1 MFYDEK
7 KYNMGSMK
15 AILSQLIADFQEREL
30 PELVARDNV
39 FSEIPGKAAV
49 AIGMRRTGKTFFC
62 YQKMSELMG
71 GGVKRQQ
78 LLYLNFED
86 ERLLDFKVRDFQSIL
101 DVYYGRFPEHKDLE
115 CYFFFDEIQRID
127 QWEMFIRRL
136 LDTEKARIFLTGS
149 SSKLLSTEIATS
161 LRGRS
166 LSTEIFPFDFKEYL
180 KAKSLFAQPP
190 QQFGSRTAATL
201 RKAISDYLATGGFP
215 EVLHLAPNLRV
226 EVLQGYIDSV
236 ILKDV
241 IERHRVG
248 NVIAL
253 KHLVSHIMHAP
264 GGKFSVN
271 RFYNTLKSMAV
282 KCTKNS
288 LYEYLDHLLDA
299 YLLYRVPIH
308 SHSEK
313 ARMLNPPK
321 LYTVDTLIGL
331 NFHFKTGGGKM
342 RGLTMVKTWCLA
354 LALLVFGA
362 GSAAAFWN
370 DGYRYI
376 SAADLQ
382 KRLEGKET
390 MLLVDIQPADAFGKG
405 HIVGSIETNAYPVK
419 SDEERARLEK
429 VLPILAASQDEVIV
443 VCPGGG
449 SGAKNTVNFF
459 KSKGIDEKRFFIL
472 EKGRKGWPYE
482 TVAR

>member
-1 MFYDEK
+1 MAR
-7 KYNMGSMK
+7 NN
-15 AILSQLIADFQEREL
+15 DF
-30 PELVARDNV
+30 PGV
-39 FSEIPGKAAV
+39 PGKADV

-62 YQKMSELMG
+62 YQKMKELLG
-71 GGVKRQQ
+71 GAVKKQQ
-78 LLYLNFED
+78 VLYLNFED
-86 ERLLDFKVRDFQSIL
+86 ERLLDFSVKDFQSIL
-101 DVYYGRFPEHKDLE
+101 DVYYGRFPENKDLE

-166 LSTEIFPFDFKEYL
+166 LSTEIFPFSFKEYL
-180 KAKSLFAQPP
+180 NAKGLFAKTP

-201 RKAISDYLATGGFP
+201 RKAITKYLETGGFP
-215 EVLHLAPNLRV
+215 EVLNLDPNLRV

-241 IERHRVG
+241 IERHRVS

-321 LYTVDTLIGL
+321 IYTVDTGLLNAMAFRKSANDGPLLENLVFLHLRRRGYETEYVNTQDGNEADFFARNKVSGDTNLIQSCWDMTDQNTFNREL
-331 NFHFKTGGGKM
+331 
-342 RGLTMVKTWCLA
+342 RGLQSAMKELSINFGTIVTWDDEA
-354 LALLVFGA
+354 IIEGNINVVPVWKWLLTF
-362 GSAAAFWN
+362 
-370 DGYRYI
+370 
-376 SAADLQ
+376 
-382 KRLEGKET
+382 
-390 MLLVDIQPADAFGKG
+390 
-405 HIVGSIETNAYPVK
+405 
-419 SDEERARLEK
+419 
-429 VLPILAASQDEVIV
+429 
-443 VCPGGG
+443 
-449 SGAKNTVNFF
+449 
-459 KSKGIDEKRFFIL
+459 
-472 EKGRKGWPYE
+472 
-482 TVAR
+482 